1 MIPTVLLP
9 ISLAARLLQRRGTAL
24 LRTSALAAL
33 AAVALGVASLVI
45 VLALMNGY
53 SDALRSGILA
63 GGGHLV
69 AMYPAGLAPE
79 GAAAA
84 KARLL
89 AVPGVEAVGEVLY
102 LPALLF
108 TRADGGTGEVVTL
121 KATGLAGTFTPAG
134 PPAATG
140 PLPVAVGSGLARRLE
155 VAPGDSLSVQVM
167 TPAQVP
173 RVVLG
178 TVASVFHSGL
188 AELDDRW
195 VTVRLA
201 DLATR
206 VAAVR
211 ANGLEVALDDPGAAT
226 ARRDAVERAAGR
238 TALVTTWQET
248 NRNLFAALRWQ
259 KLSLGVLLSLVVGV
273 GAFEVA
279 SALVVLVTE
288 KRRQLGIL
296 IALGGEPR
304 LLRAVILAAAGALG
318 IAGVVTG
325 IVTGVGAAAL
335 LTALGVPSFPPD
347 IASIYMVDRIRFI
360 VDWRDVALVM
370 GLGVVEVIVAALL
383 PARRVARWQP
393 AEVLRW
399 V

>member
-1 MIPTVLLP
+1 M
-9 ISLAARLLQRRGTAL
+9 LQRRGTSL
-24 LRTSALAAL
+24 LRTSSLAAL

-53 SDALRSGILA
+53 SRALQSGILS

-69 AMYPAGLAPE
+69 AMYPAGLS
-79 GAAAA
+79 AAETTEVAA
-84 KARLL
+84 RVS
-89 AVPGVEAVGEVLY
+89 AVGGVKAVGEVLY

-108 TRADGGTGEVVTL
+108 TRADGAGGEVVTL
-121 KATGLAGTFTPAG
+121 KASGLAGAFAPAG
-134 PPAATG
+134 VAGESG
-140 PLPVAVGSGLARRLE
+140 PLSVAVGAGLARRLE
-155 VAPGDSLSVQVM
+155 IGEGDPVSVQVM
-167 TPAQVP
+167 ISTRAPQI
-173 RVVLG
+173 VLG
-178 TVASVFHSGL
+178 RVSRVFHSGL

-201 DLATR
+201 DLAAR
-206 VAAVR
+206 VAAAR
-211 ANGLEVALDDPGAAT
+211 ANGVEVELHDAGAAG
-226 ARRDAVERAAGR
+226 RLRDAVERAAGR
-238 TALVTTWQET
+238 SALVTTWQET

-296 IALGGEPR
+296 VALGGQPR
-304 LLRAVILAAAGALG
+304 LLRATVLAAAGALG
-318 IAGVVTG
+318 LAGVLAG
-325 IVTGVGAAAL
+325 IVVGVAAAKI
-335 LTALGVPSFPPD
+335 LTMLGVPSFPPD
-347 IASIYMVDRIRFI
+347 IAAIYMVDRIRF
-360 VDWRDVALVM
+360 VVEWRDLAFVVAL
-370 GLGVVEVIVAALL
+370 GVAEVLVAAVL

>member
-1 MIPTVLLP
+1 M
-9 ISLAARLLQRRGTAL
+9 LQRRGTSL
-24 LRTSALAAL
+24 LRTSSLAAL

-53 SDALRSGILA
+53 SRALQSGILS

-69 AMYPAGLAPE
+69 AMYPAGLS
-79 GAAAA
+79 AAETTEVAA
-84 KARLL
+84 RVS
-89 AVPGVEAVGEVLY
+89 AVGGVKAVGEVLY

-108 TRADGGTGEVVTL
+108 TRADGGGEVVTL
-121 KATGLAGTFTPAG
+121 KASGLAGAFAPAG
-134 PPAATG
+134 VAGESG
-140 PLPVAVGSGLARRLE
+140 PLSVAVGAGLARRLE
-155 VAPGDSLSVQVM
+155 IGEGDPVSVQVM
-167 TPAQVP
+167 ISTRAPQI
-173 RVVLG
+173 VLG
-178 TVASVFHSGL
+178 RVSRVFHSGL

-201 DLATR
+201 DLAAR
-206 VAAVR
+206 VAAAR
-211 ANGLEVALDDPGAAT
+211 ANGVEVELHDAGAAG
-226 ARRDAVERAAGR
+226 RLRDAVERAAGR
-238 TALVTTWQET
+238 SALVTTWQET

-296 IALGGEPR
+296 VALGGQPR
-304 LLRAVILAAAGALG
+304 LLRATVLAAAGALG
-318 IAGVVTG
+318 LTGVLVG
-325 IVTGVGAAAL
+325 IVVGVAAAKI
-335 LTALGVPSFPPD
+335 LTMLGVPSFPPD
-347 IASIYMVDRIRFI
+347 IAAIYMVDRIRF
-360 VDWRDVALVM
+360 VVEWRDLAFVVAL
-370 GLGVVEVIVAALL
+370 GVAEVLVAALL

>member
-1 MIPTVLLP
+1 M
-9 ISLAARLLQRRGTAL
+9 LQRRGTSL

-53 SDALRSGILA
+53 SRALQSGILS

-69 AMYPAGLAPE
+69 AMYPAGLS
-79 GAAAA
+79 AAETTEVAA
-84 KARLL
+84 RVS
-89 AVPGVEAVGEVLY
+89 AVGGVKAVGEVLY

-108 TRADGGTGEVVTL
+108 TRADGAGGEVVTL
-121 KATGLAGTFTPAG
+121 KASGLAGAFAPAG
-134 PPAATG
+134 VAGESG
-140 PLPVAVGSGLARRLE
+140 PLSVAVGAGLARRLE
-155 VAPGDSLSVQVM
+155 IGEGDPVSVQVM
-167 TPAQVP
+167 ISTRAPQI
-173 RVVLG
+173 VLG
-178 TVASVFHSGL
+178 RVSRVFHSGL

-201 DLATR
+201 DLAAR
-206 VAAVR
+206 VAAAR
-211 ANGLEVALDDPGAAT
+211 ANGVEVELHDAGAAG
-226 ARRDAVERAAGR
+226 RLRDAVERAAGR
-238 TALVTTWQET
+238 SALVTTWQET

-296 IALGGEPR
+296 VALGGQPR
-304 LLRAVILAAAGALG
+304 LLRATVLAAAGALG
-318 IAGVVTG
+318 LAGVLAG
-325 IVTGVGAAAL
+325 IVVGVAAAKI
-335 LTALGVPSFPPD
+335 LTMLGVPSFPPD
-347 IASIYMVDRIRFI
+347 IAAIYMVDRIRF
-360 VDWRDVALVM
+360 VVEWRDLAFVVAL
-370 GLGVVEVIVAALL
+370 GVAEVLVAAVL

>member
-1 MIPTVLLP
+1 MLLP

-53 SDALRSGILA
+53 RQALQSGILS

-69 AMYPAGLAPE
+69 AMFPSGLE
-79 GAAAA
+79 RAASAEVAA
-84 KARLL
+84 R
-89 AVPGVEAVGEVLY
+89 VSAVGGVKAVGDVLY

-108 TRADGGTGEVVTL
+108 ARADGGGGEVVTL
-121 KATGLAGTFTPAG
+121 KATGLPGAFAPDGAGGAS
-134 PPAATG
+134 G
-140 PLPVAVGSGLARRLE
+140 PLPVALGAGLARRLE
-155 VAPGDSLSVQVM
+155 VAEGDPVSVQIMVSSRA
-167 TPAQVP
+167 PHLVRGRAA
-173 RVVLG
+173 RI
-178 TVASVFHSGL
+178 FHSGL

-195 VTVRLA
+195 VVVRLD

-211 ANGLEVALDDPGAAT
+211 ANGVEIQLHDAGEAGRL
-226 ARRDAVERAAGR
+226 RDAVERAAGAR
-238 TALVTTWQET
+238 ALVTTWQET

-259 KLSLGVLLSLVVGV
+259 KLSLAVLLSLVVGV

-296 IALGGEPR
+296 VALGGEPR
-304 LLRAVILAAAGALG
+304 LLRATVLAAAGALG
-318 IAGVVTG
+318 LAGVLAG
-325 IVTGVGAAAL
+325 IVAGVGAAAV
-335 LTALGVPSFPPD
+335 LTALRVPSFPPD
-347 IASIYMVDRIRFI
+347 IAAIYMVDRISFI
-360 VDWRDVALVM
+360 VEWNDLALVV
-370 GLGVVEVIVAALL
+370 GLGVAEVLVAALL

-393 AEVLRW
+393 AEILRW

>member
-1 MIPTVLLP
+1 M
-9 ISLAARLLQRRGTAL
+9 LQRRGTSL
-24 LRTSALAAL
+24 LRTSSLAAL

-53 SDALRSGILA
+53 SRALQSGILS

-69 AMYPAGLAPE
+69 AMYPAGLS
-79 GAAAA
+79 AAETTEVAA
-84 KARLL
+84 RVS
-89 AVPGVEAVGEVLY
+89 AVGGVKAVGEVLY

-108 TRADGGTGEVVTL
+108 TRADGGGEVVTL
-121 KATGLAGTFTPAG
+121 KASGLAGAFAPAG
-134 PPAATG
+134 VAGESG
-140 PLPVAVGSGLARRLE
+140 PLSVAVGAGLARRLE
-155 VAPGDSLSVQVM
+155 IGEGDPVSVQVM
-167 TPAQVP
+167 ISTRAPQI
-173 RVVLG
+173 VLG
-178 TVASVFHSGL
+178 RVSRVFHSGL

-201 DLATR
+201 DLAAR
-206 VAAVR
+206 VAAAR
-211 ANGLEVALDDPGAAT
+211 ANGVEVELHDAGAAG
-226 ARRDAVERAAGR
+226 RLRDAVERAAGR
-238 TALVTTWQET
+238 SALVTTWQET

-296 IALGGEPR
+296 VALGGQPR
-304 LLRAVILAAAGALG
+304 LLRATVLAAAGALG
-318 IAGVVTG
+318 LAGVLAG
-325 IVTGVGAAAL
+325 IVVGVAAAKI
-335 LTALGVPSFPPD
+335 LTMLGVPSFPPD
-347 IASIYMVDRIRFI
+347 IAAIYMVDRIRF
-360 VDWRDVALVM
+360 VVEWRDLAFVVAL
-370 GLGVVEVIVAALL
+370 GVAEVLVAAVL